1 MQILPSSYH
10 IYLGLLFEKPVLNHP
25 ESSALTEITT
35 VHFPD
40 AEPNPLET
48 RRHCTSHI
56 LIPYFRAKILRCR
69 AVGLWVALVGPA
81 CDNIGSLQSEA
92 TLAYVA
98 LDTQ

>member
-1 MQILPSSYH
+1 MQILPSSYR

-56 LIPYFRAKILRCR
+56 LIPYFREKILRCR